1 MRKKQWA
8 KEHQNSVR
16 ATTDERVNQIFHS
29 EIKKNCFCY
38 RDKADVITTKDVQ
51 DAVYASYVAY
61 KEHKLGV
68 GKYVPNSN
76 YKITLLKE
84 EKIFDDGAGFLVFL
98 AEKGTT
104 TMVTFRGTDT

>member
-1 MRKKQWA
+1 M
-8 KEHQNSVR
+8 
-16 ATTDERVNQIFHS
+16 
-29 EIKKNCFCY
+29 
-38 RDKADVITTKDVQ
+38 
-51 DAVYASYVAY
+51 AY
-61 KEHKLGV
+61 EDSKLGV
-68 GKYVPNSN
+68 GKYVPNTN